1 MDKHIHSII
10 AINAP
15 VMAIAAMISLACIT
29 GSAHAQAW
37 PSKPVRL
44 VVTYPPGGGADAMAR
59 LIAPKLGEELGQ
71 PVIVENRPG
80 ASGQIGADQVAKSA
94 PDGYTLMLD
103 ASSYATN
110 PALFAKLPYDP
121 AKAFK
126 PVTVIALFPNMLVV
140 NPQFSARSVAE
151 LIQLARSKPGV
162 VAYASSGNG
171 SAQHLAGKLF
181 AQRMNLNLLHVP
193 YKGGG
198 PAMTDVMGGQVPVF
212 FANLASGLVHVK
224 SGKLRVL
231 GVTGARRVPVLP
243 DVPTLTEAGV
253 PQYEVYEWN
262 AIFAPAATPPAVID
276 RLSGALRKV
285 IATPEVRERIAAL
298 GGELVGSAPDEAGR
312 FIDGQTV
319 LWAKVIRA
327 ADIKPD

>member
-171 SAQHLAGKLF
+171 SAQHLAGELF